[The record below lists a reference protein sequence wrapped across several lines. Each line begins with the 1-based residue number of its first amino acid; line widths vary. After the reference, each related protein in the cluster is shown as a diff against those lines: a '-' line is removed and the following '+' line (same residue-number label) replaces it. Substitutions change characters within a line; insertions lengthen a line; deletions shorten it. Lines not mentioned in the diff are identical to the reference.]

1 MLLQR
6 NDLLEMKEIY
16 LIRHGETEY
25 NRKGIIQGCGV
36 DMPLNHRG
44 VLQADAFYNYYKEI
58 NFDVVVHS
66 NLIRS
71 KQTILPFLNDQDLP
85 SIELR
90 EIREISWG
98 AYEGKTYTPELRA
111 DYATML
117 KDWSGGK
124 LDSCLAGGESAAELF
139 ERVEI
144 GIQTILSL
152 DAQKIL
158 VCSHG
163 RTIRAMM
170 CAFQKLDP
178 SHMENYE
185 HSNTGL
191 FLMHHVDSKIKVL
204 TNNDTT
210 HLQEVV
216 I

>member
-1 MLLQR
+1 
-6 NDLLEMKEIY
+6 MKEIY

-44 VLQADAFYNYYKEI
+44 IQQAGAFYNYY
-58 NFDVVVHS
+58 NQVDFDVVVHS

-71 KQTILPFLNDQDLP
+71 KQTVLPFLNGMELP
-85 SIELR
+85 GIELS

-98 AYEGKTYTPELRA
+98 AYEGKSYTPELRA
-111 DYATML
+111 DYAAML
-117 KDWSGGK
+117 QDWSEGK
-124 LDSCLAGGESAAELF
+124 LDSSLAGGESAAELF
-139 ERVEI
+139 ERVEK
-144 GIQTILSL
+144 GIQTILNL

-170 CAFQKLDP
+170 CAFQKLNP

-191 FLMHHVDSKIKVL
+191 FLMHSVDSEIKVL
-204 TNNDTT
+204 TLNDTT

>member
-1 MLLQR
+1 
-6 NDLLEMKEIY
+6 MKEIY

-44 VLQADAFYNYYKEI
+44 VLQADAFHNYYKEI
-58 NFDVVVHS
+58 DFDVVVHS

-71 KQTILPFLNDQDLP
+71 KQTILPFLNNQDLQ

-98 AYEGKTYTPELRA
+98 AYEGQTYTPELRA
-111 DYATML
+111 AYAAML
-117 KDWSGGK
+117 SDWSVGK

-139 ERVEI
+139 ERVEK

-170 CAFQKLDP
+170 CVFQNLDP

-191 FLMHHVDSKIKVL
+191 FLMQHVDSKIKVI
-204 TNNDTT
+204 TNNDTA